1 METPRCSFIF
11 SETSARFLT
20 ASPEHVGPP
29 AQLDS
34 SGSIVEDF
42 AMLMRARHG
51 AAPTVVHQGP

>member
-1 METPRCSFIF
+1 
-11 SETSARFLT
+11 LT